1 MLQEGE
7 KVKVILALEN
17 GDVFY
22 GEGFG
27 ASGERSGEIVFN
39 TSMTGYQEIIT
50 DPSYAGQMV
59 LMTYPLIGNYGVNKE
74 DLESRKAFLE
84 AFLIKELSPV
94 HSSWRAEQPLEEYM
108 KDNNIL
114 GVQGLDTRALTK
126 RIRTQGALRA
136 FVSTECLDEKILVE
150 KARSLPCLS
159 GRDLVKDVTCEEPY
173 IYAGKGR
180 FKVAVLDFG
189 VKSSILRHLKDN
201 DCAVKVFPAD
211 AETKDILSY
220 KPHGLLLSNGPGDPS
235 AVHYAINTVKG
246 LIGKL
251 PIFGICLGHQIMALA
266 MGANTFK
273 LKFGHHGA
281 NHPVKDIK
289 TGRCYITS
297 QNHGF
302 CVDMNTLDKTNTEFT
317 HINLN
322 DNTLEGIYNP
332 KLCFLAVQF
341 HPEAGPGPNDATW
354 LFSRFTS
361 MMEAFHA

>member
-1 MLQEGE
+1 M
-7 KVKVILALEN
+7 KAVLALED
-17 GDVFY
+17 GSIFY
-22 GEGFG
+22 GENFG

-50 DPSYAGQMV
+50 DPSYAGQIV

-74 DLESRKAFLE
+74 DSESRKAFLE
-84 AFLIKELSPV
+84 AFLIKELSPT
-94 HSSWRAEQPLEEYM
+94 HSSWRAEQSLEEYM

-136 FVSTECLDEKILVE
+136 LVSTECLDEKMLVE

-159 GRDLVKDVTCEEPY
+159 GRDLVRDVTCEEPY
-173 IYAGKGR
+173 IYTGKGK

-189 VKSSILRHLKDN
+189 VKSSILRHLADN
-201 DCAVKVFPAD
+201 DCAIKVFPAD
-211 AETKDILSY
+211 TETKNILLY

-235 AVHYAINTVKG
+235 AVHYAINTVKE

-251 PIFGICLGHQIMALA
+251 PIFGICLGHQVAALA
-266 MGANTFK
+266 MGAKTYK

-322 DNTLEGIYNP
+322 DNTLEGIYSARN
-332 KLCFLAVQF
+332 CFLAVQF